1 MEALLGGAL
10 MVVIVGSC
18 TATVGAQEAPTTTEP
33 SAPSIPIIVPAPTP
47 APVVDE
53 SLDKILHAD
62 GTAACAASTPG
73 PTEELVPEGC
83 WGRFPSSNYDI
94 GCDEGAWNH
103 LSRKVYCTF
112 TDLAFQGA
120 RTATAAAAWLAG
132 WAYSFDAA
140 ALVTNPAI
148 TMANAFDNR
157 LVGPLDVRDLC
168 WFLMVVWVALTA
180 LRGRVTHAAGEF
192 VTSALLA
199 GLAGLMLA
207 NPGGYLNGTFDT
219 MSRLSTITLASGTG
233 HEPPTTS
240 AESGLVV
247 APIQA
252 ELHHAF
258 VEEPYDVLDWG
269 TTVMEPACATVRD
282 QIVATGPHGSDD
294 APRDAMSAAG
304 CDELADFNHDPSAER
319 LFGAVLAFF
328 AAAIMAV
335 LVGLVALTVVV
346 AQLAVAVAFVALP
359 FAAAVAVLPGSGRS
373 LAVRW
378 MVMILRSVLAMV
390 GMSFLLAVMLMLIQ
404 ALLAGSDSMPLFAR
418 FTLVDVSVVVAI
430 LARKRLISAGHG
442 FAAGVGAPQP
452 PPDPEP
458 EAAPRRP
465 ISAAERLAY
474 RASGSPRQPAPSRPD
489 EFTEAC
495 RRPGRYK
502 LQERAYGRRAGQT
515 HATEHSTVTAGG
527 AKPDRRPCRPHA
539 DHATSATAAQ
549 QDRRTGGGAA
559 RDHRSCRRGCETTSD
574 RRSADRRRWLAAVV
588 AVLALLAV
596 APLAAIVI
604 TLAGTP
610 PSAAGTFSA
619 TYLHRL
625 SPPTSPPPTGAMA
638 SIGRSSLASDSRVR
652 PRSDLRWTDRQH
664 RERRTAHRRR
674 RPRRL
679 EQHPSRANA
688 GWWIS
693 LARRPDV
700 GPRHRADAVHHLDLG
715 RVGRRR
721 QRQWGHVAPQH
732 QRRHGRRRRSAVW
745 T

>member
-1 MEALLGGAL
+1 MKRHPPRGRLLMEALLGGAL

-47 APVVDE
+47 VPVVDE
-53 SLDKILHAD
+53 DLDKILQAD

-140 ALVTNPAI
+140 ALVTDPAI

-304 CDELADFNHDPSAER
+304 CDELADFNHDPSAQR

-418 FTLVDVSVVVAI
+418 FALVDVSVVVAI

-442 FAAGVGAPQP
+442 FAAGVGAAAAAARPG
-452 PPDPEP
+452 
-458 EAAPRRP
+458 AGGNAPRRP
-465 ISAAERLAY
+465 MSSAGAAGVSGFGLASSA
-474 RASGSPRQPAPSRPD
+474 R
-489 EFTEAC
+489 TEPPGRIHRGMQTA
-495 RRPGRYK
+495 GRYK

-527 AKPDRRPCRPHA
+527 AKHRSTTVSGPAPTTQRARRARSRIEERVA
-539 DHATSATAAQ
+539 
-549 QDRRTGGGAA
+549 GAA
-559 RDHRSCRRGCETTSD
+559 R
-574 RRSADRRRWLAAVV
+574 
-588 AVLALLAV
+588 
-596 APLAAIVI
+596 
-604 TLAGTP
+604 
-610 PSAAGTFSA
+610 
-619 TYLHRL
+619 
-625 SPPTSPPPTGAMA
+625 
-638 SIGRSSLASDSRVR
+638 
-652 PRSDLRWTDRQH
+652 
-664 RERRTAHRRR
+664 
-674 RPRRL
+674 
-679 EQHPSRANA
+679 
-688 GWWIS
+688 
-693 LARRPDV
+693 
-700 GPRHRADAVHHLDLG
+700 
-715 RVGRRR
+715 
-721 QRQWGHVAPQH
+721 
-732 QRRHGRRRRSAVW
+732 
-745 T
+745 